1 MSADPLR
8 RVDRRAAAADRLL
21 REARIDDQ
29 AEKEALAGLLAAA
42 AAPARATE
50 LSGEQAALAAFREAR
65 HASAT
70 RHVSAAGELP
80 EPGHAP
86 VPGHAPGPAP
96 VTPPDEPTGVT
107 AGTAVPAARTEETNL
122 TGRAVASG
130 SARDGSRDDG
140 AAHIPLP
147 RPGRFRTRPPVGTGP
162 RFRLV
167 RAFSF
172 GLAAV
177 SAGGLAALAVA
188 GGTGELPGVPGG
200 EDTARGAQR
209 TATVSDA
216 PQPLFDTGPGTG
228 TSGITGRGHG
238 VAPEAGP
245 VPDGDHS
252 RSQDKDRQRLDGDG
266 THRSPSSSPWADR
279 GQDETAGESSLRELC
294 RKYLRHASMNRKQG
308 RTLVDAAGGRKHVAD
323 YCMRN
328 GHSRPGSPHPADGPG
343 GPGESGGGS
352 VPDNPGN
359 PDNPEGH
366 SGEGGEAGS
375 GDPGDRPGAPGAV
388 VPRDDGSESQVGRSG
403 PERRTD
409 DGNGRPEARRIPLVP
424 GREAALLP
432 PRLPSSARSSSVL
445 PERPG
450 REGR

>member
-8 RVDRRAAAADRLL
+8 RVDRGAAAADRLL

-42 AAPARATE
+42 AAPARAAE

-65 HASAT
+65 HASA
-70 RHVSAAGELP
+70 AGELP

-86 VPGHAPGPAP
+86 VPGHAPGTAP
-96 VTPPDEPTGVT
+96 VTPPDEATGVTGVTGVTDGIT
-107 AGTAVPAARTEETNL
+107 AGTAVPAARTEETKL
-122 TGRAVASG
+122 TGQAVAPG
-130 SARDGSRDDG
+130 SARDGMRDG
-140 AAHIPLP
+140 TAPVPLP
-147 RPGRFRTRPPVGTGP
+147 RPGRLRTRPPVGTGP
-162 RFRLV
+162 RSRLV
-167 RAFSF
+167 RAFSS

-200 EDTARGAQR
+200 EDTARAAQR

-245 VPDGDHS
+245 VPDGDHG
-252 RSQDKDRQRLDGDG
+252 RRQDKDRQRLDGDG
-266 THRSPSSSPWADR
+266 PHRSPSSSPWADR

-294 RKYLRHASMNRKQG
+294 RKYLRHASMNRKQA

-328 GHSRPGSPHPADGPG
+328 ANPRPGSPHPEDGPG

-352 VPDNPGN
+352 VPDNPGS
-359 PDNPEGH
+359 PQGH

-375 GDPGDRPGAPGAV
+375 GDPGGRPGALDAV

-424 GREAALLP
+424 GREAAPLP